1 MTCRSEYSYSQTLS
15 QIDSIQEDFVRLS
28 RYPSQLSDIEPSIL
42 CQPKVVK
49 RIKDIQ
55 RFLLDIENQF
65 LELRSMLDIDGDIDG
80 DIDSELV
87 ETDENIFELIG
98 DFSTNKND
106 TKEQLLTSELTD
118 SILKI
123 LTGKGNNQKNPDLIS
138 KMIMLRQLIDYSM
151 QKAAAEVMD
160 QVFS

>member
-1 MTCRSEYSYSQTLS
+1 MTCRSEYSHSKTLA
-15 QIDSIQEDFVRLS
+15 QIDNIKEDFVRLS
-28 RYPSQLSDIEPSIL
+28 AYASQLTDIDPPIL
-42 CQPKVVK
+42 CQPKAVK
-49 RIKDIQ
+49 KIKDIQ

-65 LELRSMLDIDGDIDG
+65 LELRSMLDIDGDID
-80 DIDSELV
+80 SEMV

>member
-1 MTCRSEYSYSQTLS
+1 MICKSKCSFSKTFS

-28 RYPSQLSDIEPSIL
+28 GYASQLSDIEPSIL
-42 CQPKVVK
+42 CQPKAVK

-55 RFLLDIENQF
+55 RFLLEIENQF
-65 LELRSMLDIDGDIDG
+65 LELRSMLDIDGDID
-80 DIDSELV
+80 SEMV
-87 ETDENIFELIG
+87 EIDENIFELIG

-151 QKAAAEVMD
+151 QKAAEEMD
-160 QVFS
+160 QIFS

>member
-1 MTCRSEYSYSQTLS
+1 MICKSKCSFSKTFS

-28 RYPSQLSDIEPSIL
+28 GYASQLSDIEPSIL
-42 CQPKVVK
+42 CQPKAVK

-65 LELRSMLDIDGDIDG
+65 LELRSMLDIDGDL
-80 DIDSELV
+80 DSEMV
-87 ETDENIFELIG
+87 EPDGNIFNLIG

-106 TKEQLLTSELTD
+106 AKEQMLTSELTD

-123 LTGKGNNQKNPDLIS
+123 LTSKGNSQKNPDLIS
-138 KMIMLRQLIDYSM
+138 RMIMLRQLIDHSM
-151 QKAAAEVMD
+151 QKVTMELD
-160 QVFS
+160 HSIG

>member
-1 MTCRSEYSYSQTLS
+1 MTCRSEYSHSKTLA
-15 QIDSIQEDFVRLS
+15 QIDNIKEDFVRLS
-28 RYPSQLSDIEPSIL
+28 AYASQLTDIDPPIL
-42 CQPKVVK
+42 CQPKAVK
-49 RIKDIQ
+49 KIKDIQ

-65 LELRSMLDIDGDIDG
+65 LELRSMLDIDGDID
-80 DIDSELV
+80 SEMV
-87 ETDENIFELIG
+87 EIDENIFELIG

-123 LTGKGNNQKNPDLIS
+123 LTGKGNNQKSPDLIS
-138 KMIMLRQLIDYSM
+138 KIIMLRQLIDYSM
-151 QKAAAEVMD
+151 QKVAAEVMD

>member
-1 MTCRSEYSYSQTLS
+1 MTCKSKCSFSKTFS

-28 RYPSQLSDIEPSIL
+28 GYASQLSDIESSIL
-42 CQPKVVK
+42 CQPKAVK
-49 RIKDIQ
+49 KIKDIQ

-65 LELRSMLDIDGDIDG
+65 LELRSMLDIDGDID
-80 DIDSELV
+80 SEMV
-87 ETDENIFELIG
+87 EIDENIFELIG

-160 QVFS
+160 QIFS

>member
-1 MTCRSEYSYSQTLS
+1 MTCRPNCSYSKTFS
-15 QIDSIQEDFVRLS
+15 QIDSIQDDFIRLS
-28 RYPSQLSDIEPSIL
+28 AYASQLTDIDPPIL
-42 CQPKVVK
+42 CQPKAVK
-49 RIKDIQ
+49 KIKDIQ

-65 LELRSMLDIDGDIDG
+65 LELRSMLDIDGDID
-80 DIDSELV
+80 SEMV

>member
-1 MTCRSEYSYSQTLS
+1 MTCRSEYSQSKTLAL
-15 QIDSIQEDFVRLS
+15 IDSIKEDFVRLS
-28 RYPSQLSDIEPSIL
+28 AYASQLTDIDPPIL
-42 CQPKVVK
+42 CQPKAVK
-49 RIKDIQ
+49 KIKDIQ

-65 LELRSMLDIDGDIDG
+65 LELRSMLDIDGDID
-80 DIDSELV
+80 SEMV

-151 QKAAAEVMD
+151 QKAAEEMD
-160 QVFS
+160 QIFS

>member
-1 MTCRSEYSYSQTLS
+1 MTYRSEISYSKTLS
-15 QIDSIQEDFVRLS
+15 QIDSIKEDFVRLS
-28 RYPSQLSDIEPSIL
+28 AYASQLTDIDPPIL
-42 CQPKVVK
+42 CQPKAVK
-49 RIKDIQ
+49 KIKDIQ

-65 LELRSMLDIDGDIDG
+65 LELRSMLDIDGDID
-80 DIDSELV
+80 SEMV

-123 LTGKGNNQKNPDLIS
+123 LTSKGNNQRNPDRNLRTI
-138 KMIMLRQLIDYSM
+138 LYRQLIDYSM
-151 QKAAAEVMD
+151 HKAAEELD
-160 QVFS
+160 QIYS

>member
-1 MTCRSEYSYSQTLS
+1 MTCKSKCSFSKTFS

-28 RYPSQLSDIEPSIL
+28 GYASQLSDIEPSIL
-42 CQPKVVK
+42 CQPKAVK

-55 RFLLDIENQF
+55 RFLVFIENQF
-65 LELRSMLDIDGDIDG
+65 LELRSMLDIDGNL
-80 DIDSELV
+80 DSEMV
-87 ETDENIFELIG
+87 EPDDNIFNLIG

-106 TKEQLLTSELTD
+106 AKEQMLTSELTD

-138 KMIMLRQLIDYSM
+138 RMIMLRQLIDHSM
-151 QKAAAEVMD
+151 QKVTMELD
-160 QVFS
+160 HRIG

>member
-1 MTCRSEYSYSQTLS
+1 MTCKSKCSFSKTFS

-28 RYPSQLSDIEPSIL
+28 GYASQLSDIESSIL
-42 CQPKVVK
+42 CQPKAVK
-49 RIKDIQ
+49 KIKDIQ

-65 LELRSMLDIDGDIDG
+65 LELRSMLDIDGDID
-80 DIDSELV
+80 SEMV
-87 ETDENIFELIG
+87 EIDENIFELIG

-138 KMIMLRQLIDYSM
+138 KMIMLRQLIDHSM

-160 QVFS
+160 QIFS

>member
-1 MTCRSEYSYSQTLS
+1 MTYRSDYSYSKTLS
-15 QIDSIQEDFVRLS
+15 QIDSIKEDFVRLS
-28 RYPSQLSDIEPSIL
+28 GYASQLTDIDTSIL

-55 RFLLDIENQF
+55 RFLLDIENQL
-65 LELRSMLDIDGDIDG
+65 LELRSMLDIDGDID
-80 DIDSELV
+80 SELV
-87 ETDENIFELIG
+87 ETEENIFELIG

-123 LTGKGNNQKNPDLIS
+123 LTGKGNNQKNPDLIT